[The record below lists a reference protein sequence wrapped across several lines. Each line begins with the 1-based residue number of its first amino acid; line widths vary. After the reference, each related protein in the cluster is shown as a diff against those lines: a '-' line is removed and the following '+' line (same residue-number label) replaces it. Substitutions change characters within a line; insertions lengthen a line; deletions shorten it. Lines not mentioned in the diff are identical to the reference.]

1 MLKIFTLSFFVKT
14 SIFQIMS
21 ILDSSSE
28 SEDEQQITT
37 YNDYYDSNSVE
48 DDVSPGLLSFL
59 YLLCMSL
66 SLFALFEFHYRLYY
80 VNVNNNTNDSF
91 LRNNTNN
98 SLI

>member
-1 MLKIFTLSFFVKT
+1 
-14 SIFQIMS
+14 MS

-48 DDVSPGLLSFL
+48 DDVLPGLLSFL

-66 SLFALFEFHYRLYY
+66 GLFALFEFHYRLYY
-80 VNVNNNTNDSF
+80 VNVNNDANDSF

>member
-1 MLKIFTLSFFVKT
+1 M
-14 SIFQIMS
+14 SIF
-21 ILDSSSE
+21 DSSSE
-28 SEDEQQITT
+28 SEDEQQITA
-37 YNDYYDSNSVE
+37 YNNYYNSNFVE

-66 SLFALFEFHYRLYY
+66 GLFAFFEYQYRLYY

-91 LRNNTNN
+91 LRNNTND

>member
-1 MLKIFTLSFFVKT
+1 
-14 SIFQIMS
+14 MS

-48 DDVSPGLLSFL
+48 DDVSPRLLSFL

-66 SLFALFEFHYRLYY
+66 GLFALFEFHYRLYY

-98 SLI
+98 LLI

>member
-1 MLKIFTLSFFVKT
+1 M
-14 SIFQIMS
+14 SIF
-21 ILDSSSE
+21 DSSSE

-37 YNDYYDSNSVE
+37 YNDYYDPNSIE

-66 SLFALFEFHYRLYY
+66 GLFALFGYQYRLYY